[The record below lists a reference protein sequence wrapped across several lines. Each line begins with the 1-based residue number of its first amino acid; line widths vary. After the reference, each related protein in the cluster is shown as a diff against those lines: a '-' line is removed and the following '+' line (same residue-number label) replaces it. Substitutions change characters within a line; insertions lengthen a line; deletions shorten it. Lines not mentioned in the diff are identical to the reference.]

1 MTSIKATFAAL
12 AVATTAAVAAP
23 ITFTGSTFESRL
35 GTATS
40 FTTAY
45 DYQANFNSITP
56 GGAGYGIAALPTGS
70 WNPPGYSTPADI
82 SNHGLVGGGTVFSL
96 AYHYQVNFTSV
107 AGSLSAQMAPDF
119 GFGGGILLD
128 GVAVAVNPLDMW
140 WSGNWAYTPAIL
152 SFTSTLSSGSH
163 TIDIYGQENC
173 CDGFTGFD
181 AQFTPAPDNGATLA
195 LLGLGLAGVA
205 FARRSFKA

>member
-23 ITFTGSTFESRL
+23 ITFTGSTFETRQGNGL
-35 GTATS
+35 S
-40 FTTAY
+40 FGSAAA
-45 DYQANFNSITP
+45 YQANFASLPT
-56 GGAGYGIAALPTGS
+56 GGFGYGSASLPTGS
-70 WNPPGYSTPADI
+70 WNPPGYSSPLNI
-82 SNHGLVGGGTVFSL
+82 SNQGLVGGSATDIAF
-96 AYHYQVNFTSV
+96 HYQVNFTSV

-119 GFGGGILLD
+119 GLGGGVLLD
-128 GVAVAVNPLDMW
+128 GSQVAFNPNDMW
-140 WSGNWAYTPAIL
+140 WGGAWGNTSQIF
-152 SFTSTLSSGSH
+152 SFSSALAAGSH
-163 TIDIYGQENC
+163 TIDIYGQEGC